1 MVRNMPRT
9 ELANQQLREEQRMNI
24 LNAAREVFARK
35 GSSATMA
42 DIAEKAEVSQGL
54 AYRYFASKDEIFSVL
69 FKQTMESVKEYDQ
82 IIKEL
87 PGTSSERLEKI
98 ITRLLELR
106 KEKPGYYQ
114 LMYQMLSDNET
125 PNEIR
130 EEATRRGVAFRKEMR
145 KLLVEGQREGKVS
158 NDNPDQLLE
167 AVMGALEGIWR
178 RMAYDPQSA
187 KNFPDPKIILRMLKP
202 D

>member
-1 MVRNMPRT
+1 
-9 ELANQQLREEQRMNI
+9 
-24 LNAAREVFARK
+24 
-35 GSSATMA
+35 MA

-145 KLLVEGQREGKVS
+145 KLLVEGQREGKIS

>member
-1 MVRNMPRT
+1 MPRT

-106 KEKPGYYQ
+106 KERPGYYQ
-114 LMYQMLSDNET
+114 LLYQMLSDKET
-125 PNEIR
+125 PEEIR
-130 EEATRRGVAFRKEMR
+130 EEATRRGVVFRKEMR
-145 KLLVEGQREGKVS
+145 KLLVEGQREGKIS